1 MQYKLEFEKCFFFS
15 LEKLVFNSRQI
26 HKNIAELSEINL
38 IHIFRSTIASMILLG
53 SYLPLKNQ
61 NKLKIK

>member
-1 MQYKLEFEKCFFFS
+1 MFFFS

-53 SYLPLKNQ
+53 PYLPLKNQ
-61 NKLKIK
+61 K